1 MKIREVMRTP
11 VVTVATGTTLR
22 ETAQRMAQHTVGCV
36 VVMSGENIR
45 GIVTDRDLAV
55 RGLGAGL
62 GADAPVTEVMSAPVV
77 SVRAGDDLDEA
88 YRTMCRSG
96 VRRLPVLDGPRIA
109 GAVTLDDLL
118 LDVSR
123 RVGEL
128 LVPLSWCVLGDKPGP
143 PPPVPPRRPGTDRPP
158 GTDRAAER

>member
-36 VVMSGENIR
+36 VVTAGGTAR
-45 GIVTDRDLAV
+45 GMVTDRDLAI
-55 RGLGAGL
+55 RGIGAGL
-62 GADAPVTEVMSAPVV
+62 DADAPVTEVMSEPVV
-77 SVRAGDDLDEA
+77 TVRADDDVDEA

-96 VRRLPVLDGPRIA
+96 VRRLPVLDGARIA

-123 RVGEL
+123 RLGEL
-128 LVPLSWCVLGDKPGP
+128 LVPLSWCVLGDQPGP
-143 PPPVPPRRPGTDRPP
+143 PVRSPGK
-158 GTDRAAER
+158 DRAAGR

>member
-1 MKIREVMRTP
+1 MKIRDVMRTP
-11 VVTVATGTTLR
+11 VVTVTTGTTLR
-22 ETAQRMAQHTVGCV
+22 ETAQRMVQHTVGCV
-36 VVMSGENIR
+36 VVVAGETIR

-55 RGLGAGL
+55 RGLAAGL

-77 SVRAGDDLDEA
+77 TIRAGDDLDEA
-88 YRTMCRSG
+88 YRAMCRSG

-118 LDVSR
+118 MDVSR

-128 LVPLSWCVLGDKPGP
+128 LVPLSWCVLGDQPGP
-143 PPPVPPRRPGTDRPP
+143 PPSPPSRPP